1 MNGVALN
8 IETNIILE
16 TAREAGR
23 AILEVYSHDFKVDF
37 KSDQT
42 PLTNADRA
50 SHEII
55 VRRLEQHFP
64 EVPVLSE
71 EGANIPYQE
80 RSSWKHFWL
89 VDPLDGTKEFV
100 KKNGEFTVNIALIEA
115 GTPVFGV
122 VYVPVSDVLYWGG
135 RGLEARAQI
144 GEDEPR
150 TIRTRQPDMQTGLTV
165 VMSRSHPAP
174 ELTEYLR
181 SYRVAE
187 AVSVGS
193 SLKLC
198 IIAEGRADLYP
209 RLGPT
214 MEWDIAAGH
223 AVVEAAGGTIT
234 TLDGSPLMYNKQE
247 LLNPSFIVRGQKE
260 SHHDL

>member
-1 MNGVALN
+1 MN
-8 IETNIILE
+8 IETNILLE
-16 TAREAGR
+16 IAREAGR

-50 SHEII
+50 SHDII
-55 VRRLEQHFP
+55 VRRLQQHFP
-64 EVPVLSE
+64 GIPVLSE
-71 EGANIPYQE
+71 EGANIPYQV
-80 RSSWKHFWL
+80 RSSWQYFWL

-100 KKNGEFTVNIALIEA
+100 KKNGEFTVNIALI
-115 GTPVFGV
+115 GDGVPVLGV
-122 VYVPVSDVLYWGG
+122 VYVPVTDVLYWGG
-135 RGLEARAQI
+135 RGLPAMVQV
-144 GEDEPR
+144 GKDEPR
-150 TIRTRQPDMQTGLTV
+150 TIRTRKPDPQAGLTV

-174 ELTEYLR
+174 ELKEYLEPL
-181 SYRVAE
+181 RVAE

-198 IIAEGRADLYP
+198 IVAEGRADLYP

-234 TLDGSPLMYNKQE
+234 TLDGSPLTYNKQD
-247 LLNPSFIVRGQKE
+247 LLNPYFVVHGQKE
-260 SHHDL
+260 NHHDL